1 MSQPGK
7 PVAFMS
13 YTRADNEFLGEA
25 LTKFREELAKTL
37 RFLGGKEIEIFQDVE
52 GIRLGQN
59 IHQRIK
65 ESLHEVMILIPI
77 LTPSYFNSPW
87 CREELELFLARE
99 RQLQRSDLILSIYY
113 QDVLELNEAMKHES
127 VRGVVNDGLIQ
138 ELAQRLA
145 CDWRSFQGKEFTDP
159 KVRAELTRIAQAILT
174 VLRTLQAAQPA
185 PPQPAPQ
192 TSGPQPAQTTSS
204 AQPVATSTAV
214 DPPAPGKAVTVDQR
228 KLREFMIK
236 QFGQADLELLC
247 SNIQLDLEQ
256 AGIELQVN
264 LEIVGGSG
272 KAMQVLNLI
281 QYLDRRGY
289 LSYLVAAVQQA
300 RPGMI

>member
-13 YTRADNEFLGEA
+13 YTRFDDEFLGDA

-37 RFLGGKEIEIFQDVE
+37 RFIGGKEIEIFQDVE

-59 IHQRIK
+59 IRQRIK
-65 ESLHEVMILIPI
+65 ESVNEVMILIPM
-77 LTPSYFNSPW
+77 LTPNYFNSKW

-99 RQLQRSDLILSIYY
+99 RQLQRNDLIFSIYY
-113 QDVLELNEAMKHES
+113 QDVPELDEAMEHES
-127 VRGVVNDGLIQ
+127 VHGVVNDGLIQ

-145 CDWRSFQGKEFTDP
+145 CDWRSLQRKEFTDP

-228 KLREFMIK
+228 NLREFMIK
-236 QFGQADLELLC
+236 QFDQTDLALLC
-247 SNIQLDLEQ
+247 NNIQMDLRN

-264 LEIVGGSG
+264 LEVVGGGNKS
-272 KAMQVLNLI
+272 MQVLNLI

-289 LSYLVAAVQQA
+289 LSYLVAAVRQE
-300 RPGMI
+300 RPNMI